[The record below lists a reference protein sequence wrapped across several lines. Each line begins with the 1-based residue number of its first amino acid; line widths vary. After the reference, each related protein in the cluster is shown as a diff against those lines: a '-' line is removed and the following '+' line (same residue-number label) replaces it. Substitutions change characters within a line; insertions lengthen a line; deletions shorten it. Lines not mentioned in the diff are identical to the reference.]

1 LIASPVPESNPVRSV
16 ASVSA
21 GLAALL
27 AALAMIGPFSIDTYL
42 PAFPAIG
49 TALGAS
55 PVAVQQTLT
64 AYLVPFS
71 LMIMWHGA
79 LSDALGRRRVILVGL
94 ALYVL
99 ASLFCVFGPQLFG
112 SPATR
117 IEYLWLGRALQGL
130 CAGVGIVVSRAI
142 IRDLLDGPAA
152 QRLMAR
158 ISMMF
163 AIGPALA
170 PVIGGWI
177 HAFFDWH
184 GIFAF
189 MALFGA
195 ALWLATLR
203 WLPETLPEEKR
214 QSLHPVHLW
223 HAYRS
228 VFGHA
233 EFMAL
238 STALSLNFIGMFV
251 YVLSSPVF
259 LTQHLGVSPQGFAW
273 LFVPCVGGLVIGS
286 YISSRLAGRL
296 SPRRT
301 IAVGYIVMCLAAAAN
316 LAMNMAFK
324 ARLPWAILPFPFYTI
339 GMAMAVPSLQLLA
352 LDLFPEKRGL
362 ASSCQAVVQT
372 GTSAFSAAVLAPL
385 LWSTPLMLAGGMAGS
400 LLLGLCVFAI
410 ALWHYRAPQRTSL

>member
-1 LIASPVPESNPVRSV
+1 M
-16 ASVSA
+16 
-21 GLAALL
+21 AALL

-49 TALGAS
+49 ASLGAS

-64 AYLVPFS
+64 AYLVPFA

-99 ASLFCVFGPQLFG
+99 ASLFCVF
-112 SPATR
+112 ATR
-117 IEYLWLGRALQGL
+117 IEYLWFGRALQGL

-142 IRDLLDGPAA
+142 VRDLLDGPAA

-163 AIGPALA
+163 ALGPALA
-170 PVIGGWI
+170 PIIGGWI

-184 GIFAF
+184 AIFVF

-195 ALWLATLR
+195 VLWLAVQR
-203 WLPETLPEEKR
+203 WLPETLPKEKR

-233 EFMAL
+233 EFMSL
-238 STALSLNFIGMFV
+238 SAALSLNFLGMFI

-259 LTQHLGVSPQGFAW
+259 LTQHLGISPQGFAW

-286 YISSRLAGRL
+286 YISGRLAGRL

-301 IAVGYIVMCLAAAAN
+301 IALGYIVMCLAAAAN

-324 ARLPWAILPFPFYTI
+324 AQVPWAILPFPIYTI
-339 GMAMAVPSLQLLA
+339 GMSMAVPSLQLLA

-362 ASSCQAVVQT
+362 ASSCQGVMQT
-372 GTSAFSAAVLAPL
+372 GSSAFAAAILAPL
-385 LWSTPLMLAGGMAGS
+385 LWGTPLTLAGGMAGF

-410 ALWHYRAPQRTSL
+410 AIWHYRAPQRASRQ

>member
-1 LIASPVPESNPVRSV
+1 
-16 ASVSA
+16 
-21 GLAALL
+21 
-27 AALAMIGPFSIDTYL
+27 
-42 PAFPAIG
+42 
-49 TALGAS
+49 
-55 PVAVQQTLT
+55 
-64 AYLVPFS
+64 
-71 LMIMWHGA
+71 
-79 LSDALGRRRVILVGL
+79 GL

-99 ASLFCVFGPQLFG
+99 ASVFCVF
-112 SPATR
+112 ATR

-142 IRDLLDGPAA
+142 VRDLLDGPAA

-163 AIGPALA
+163 ALGPAVA

-195 ALWLATLR
+195 VLWLAVLR
-203 WLPETLPEEKR
+203 WLPETLPQDKR
-214 QSLHPVHLW
+214 QSLHPVRLW
-223 HAYRS
+223 HSYRS
-228 VFGHA
+228 VFGNV
-233 EFMAL
+233 EFVSL
-238 STALSLNFIGMFV
+238 SAALSLNFLGMFI

-259 LTQHLGVSPQGFAW
+259 LTQHLGISPQGFAW

-286 YISSRLAGRL
+286 YISGRLAGRL

-301 IAVGYIVMCLAAAAN
+301 IAVGYIIMCLAAAAN
-316 LAMNMAFK
+316 LTMNLLFK
-324 ARLPWAILPFPFYTI
+324 AQLPWAILPFPFYTI

-362 ASSCQAVVQT
+362 ASSCQGVMQT
-372 GTSAFSAAVLAPL
+372 GSSAFAAAILAPL
-385 LWSTPLMLAGGMAGS
+385 LWDTPLTLAGGMAS
-400 LLLGLCVFAI
+400 FLLLGLCVFAI
-410 ALWHYRAPQRTSL
+410 AIWQYRAPQRTSLL